1 MDIGGLRSKI
11 SKKKNTAVAKVQG
24 RKNVEVREQGG
35 TLVSKPSTIV
45 SGWQIFLEGLS
56 TLKKI
61 ALITIIVIA
70 SAAAW
75 SYIGW
80 YATIGFWLSLGFSF
94 AYLKYFIEIPIRVVM
109 IYDPEQT
116 NEISIKA
123 FPVAKF
129 MQLKK
134 DGVMAYH
141 HTKSGVP
148 FYVAKKYDQS
158 EGKLEFTWIQGMS
171 AEDFWR
177 DEQTF
182 GAMARKY
189 DDLYNEHLEN
199 LTIPQSMGMAKAA
212 EYLHQEHD
220 ILDRIL
226 AGKDIQKDRS
236 TIPEERPS
244 KRKEAAAE

>member
-11 SKKKNTAVAKVQG
+11 SKKKNTTVAKVRG
-24 RKNVEVREQGG
+24 RKNVEVGEKGATVSQPQ
-35 TLVSKPSTIV
+35 TLI
-45 SGWQIFLEGLS
+45 SGWQVFLEGLS

-61 ALITIIVIA
+61 ALIIMIIIA

-75 SYIGW
+75 SWVGW
-80 YATIGFWLSLGFSF
+80 YATIGFWLALGFSF
-94 AYLKYFIEIPIRVVM
+94 AYLKFFNEIPVRVVM

-148 FYVAKKYDQS
+148 FYVAKAYD
-158 EGKLEFTWIQGMS
+158 GDKLEFTWIQGMS

-177 DEQTF
+177 DEQAF

-212 EYLHQEHD
+212 EYLNQEHD
-220 ILDRIL
+220 IIDRVL

-244 KRKEAAAE
+244 QRKEAAAE

>member
-24 RKNVEVREQGG
+24 RKNVEVGEKGA
-35 TLVSKPSTIV
+35 TVSQPATII
-45 SGWQIFLEGLS
+45 SGWQVFLEGLS

-61 ALITIIVIA
+61 ALITMIVIA

-75 SYIGW
+75 SWVGW
-80 YATIGFWLSLGFSF
+80 YATIGFWLALVFSF
-94 AYLKYFIEIPIRVVM
+94 MYLKFFNEIPIRVVM

-123 FPVAKF
+123 FPVVKF
-129 MQLKK
+129 MELKK

-148 FYVAKKYDQS
+148 FYVAKKYD
-158 EGKLEFTWIQGMS
+158 EGKNQLEFTWIQGLS

-189 DDLYNEHLEN
+189 DELYNEHLEN

-212 EYLHQEHD
+212 EYLNQEHD
-220 ILDRIL
+220 IIDRIL

-244 KRKEAAAE
+244 QRKEAAAE